1 MKVIKVR
8 YFLNFSLCRLGDIIV
23 APPLRIFPPPLTF
36 FPKSGHGVLS
46 YYLTQC
52 GQISLETFREKHQ
65 IVRMNL
71 KVLLMFALSLKHC
84 YYMPNREKTLKRTRK
99 YCFRNNNFFR
109 ISRETFLLPD
119 KQI

>member
-8 YFLNFSLCRLGDIIV
+8 YFFKFFSLSTGRDLSSTS
-23 APPLRIFPPPLTF
+23 LKIFPPPLTF
-36 FPKSGHGVLS
+36 FPKSGHGILS